1 VHTTQYATQSK
12 LSTNMKSVHLQ
23 QQNIYLNVMQVTT
36 MYRVLPFNFQY
47 TASDLKE
54 EVGVAL
60 E

>member
-1 VHTTQYATQSK
+1 
-12 LSTNMKSVHLQ
+12 MKSVHLQ
-23 QQNIYLNVMQVTT
+23 QQNIYFNVMQVTT
-36 MYRVLPFNFQY
+36 MYRVLPFNFQR